1 DRPHQRRRALRP
13 GRCGPS
19 GGRPCAQRDRP
30 RQQPRRAEEGRLPLP
45 RRARPGAQEGRTEE
59 GAQGAAVLQALI
71 PHSRSALQDG
81 SREGPRPTWSGAFVV
96 PQGRGDLA
104 ASAAAHTLTEQSQE
118 GDPSHMSRLFGT
130 DGVRGLAN
138 RDITARLALQ
148 LAVAGSR
155 VLARPE
161 HAPFGK
167 RPVAIVGRDTRVSG
181 EFLAASTSAG
191 IASTGVDVQDV
202 GVLPTPGIA
211 HAVKATGATFGVVI
225 SASHNAMPD
234 NGIKFFGQGGTKLTD
249 AQEDEILALLDQEW
263 DRPTGA
269 EVGRIAR

>member
-1 DRPHQRRRALRP
+1 
-13 GRCGPS
+13 
-19 GGRPCAQRDRP
+19 
-30 RQQPRRAEEGRLPLP
+30 
-45 RRARPGAQEGRTEE
+45 
-59 GAQGAAVLQALI
+59 
-71 PHSRSALQDG
+71 
-81 SREGPRPTWSGAFVV
+81 
-96 PQGRGDLA
+96 
-104 ASAAAHTLTEQSQE
+104 
-118 GDPSHMSRLFGT
+118 MSRLFGT

-202 GVLPTPGIA
+202 DVLP
-211 HAVKATGATFGVVI
+211 
-225 SASHNAMPD
+225 
-234 NGIKFFGQGGTKLTD
+234 
-249 AQEDEILALLDQEW
+249 
-263 DRPTGA
+263 
-269 EVGRIAR
+269 